1 MKKKVLFICTH
12 NSARSQMAE
21 GLLRHLFGEY
31 YETYSAGT
39 APSRVS
45 PQAIEVMKEIDI
57 DITKQHSKSIN
68 EFYDAGIDCVVTVC
82 DRAREACPVF
92 PEAKELL
99 HKGFEDPSASKGS
112 EEEIVAAYR
121 RVRDEIQ
128 NWIKDT
134 FIQP

>member
-21 GLLRHLFGEY
+21 GLLRHMFGEY
-31 YETYSAGT
+31 YETYSAGA

-68 EFYDAGIDCVVTVC
+68 EFYNAGIDCVVTVC
-82 DRAREACPVF
+82 DRARETCPVL
-92 PEAKELL
+92 PGTKESL
-99 HKGFEDPSASKGS
+99 HKEFEDPSVLKGS
-112 EEEIVAAYR
+112 KEEIIAGYR

-128 NWIKDT
+128 NWIEDT
-134 FIQP
+134 FNQP